1 MRDIYTTDPHDMA
14 SSLGPETPTASL
26 DLVELLGGLDL
37 GAGALSTDGQA
48 HGVAPT
54 AVGAHVTE
62 ALDVVLDDAAGV
74 VLDSHIGQ
82 LGSQGRDRLR
92 GDGLQ
97 PRERMDA
104 VLG

>member
-1 MRDIYTTDPHDMA
+1 MGPRLHVTIHPVK
-14 SSLGPETPTASL
+14 SLRN
-26 DLVELLGGLDL
+26 LGVRPS
-37 GAGALSTDGQA
+37 ALSTDGQA

-82 LGSQGRDRLR
+82 LGSQSGDRLR

-97 PRERMDA
+97 PREWMDA